1 MADRKLQMKIYKL
14 ENIDKI
20 VENNRQYKLNNYEKL
35 HEPFIC
41 ECGSI
46 YTYNHKARHL
56 KTKKHRKFISLLKPT
71 SEQV

>member
-46 YTYNHKARHL
+46 YSYNHRSRHF
-56 KTKKHRKFISLLKPT
+56 KTKKHQKYIKS
-71 SEQV
+71 QQ